1 MSNEQKSIWDNES
14 ATQAQP
20 AQTQPAQTQPAQT
33 QSAQTQPSQTQPAQ
47 TPREVTVS
55 LDDVEDIADNRK

>member
-20 AQTQPAQTQPAQT
+20 AQTQPAQT
-33 QSAQTQPSQTQPAQ
+33 
-47 TPREVTVS
+47 PREVTVS
-55 LDDVEDIADNRK
+55 LDDVEDITDNRK